1 MNKYCTKYPVILVHG
16 IIAKDFS
23 FYRAFRKI
31 KDKLALNHVH
41 VYIGNHDGIGSIENN
56 AKQLKAQIIEI
67 LKTEKVDKINII
79 AHSKGGL
86 DSRYMISK
94 LDMAKHVASLTTLST
109 PHHGSKLASNLLKL
123 PKFVIK
129 FLCFW
134 SNFFFKICKD
144 KNPDLLAVGK
154 DLSYESM
161 IEFNREIVNNKDVF
175 YQSYS
180 SSLKNKRQFIMFVPY
195 YLTKFIESE
204 DTDGLVSVSS
214 SVWGNYKGNTDG
226 NFDHIEIIAF
236 FGQKKRIEKVS
247 EFYLK
252 LVEEL
257 KQLGF

>member
-1 MNKYCTKYPVILVHG
+1 MNKYSTKYPVILVHG

-109 PHHGSKLASNLLKL
+109 PHPPMFFSCSESKLKNSLVGRSSAMSVGLANLFHGHAS
-123 PKFVIK
+123 
-129 FLCFW
+129 
-134 SNFFFKICKD
+134 
-144 KNPDLLAVGK
+144 
-154 DLSYESM
+154 
-161 IEFNREIVNNKDVF
+161 
-175 YQSYS
+175 
-180 SSLKNKRQFIMFVPY
+180 
-195 YLTKFIESE
+195 
-204 DTDGLVSVSS
+204 
-214 SVWGNYKGNTDG
+214 
-226 NFDHIEIIAF
+226 
-236 FGQKKRIEKVS
+236 
-247 EFYLK
+247 
-252 LVEEL
+252 
-257 KQLGF
+257 